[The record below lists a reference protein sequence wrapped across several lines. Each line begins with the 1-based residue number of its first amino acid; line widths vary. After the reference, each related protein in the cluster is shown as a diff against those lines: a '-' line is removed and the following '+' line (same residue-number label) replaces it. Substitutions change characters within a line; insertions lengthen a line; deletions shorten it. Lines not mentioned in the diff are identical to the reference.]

1 MKKLFDFT
9 GKNILVDGAGRGIGL
24 EVAPPLNSLGANVIL
39 IDSNKEILDEAL
51 SSIGS
56 SNCSGKKFDLG
67 NHGEIINLVKEIV
80 QENGPIDGFVHCV
93 GIRCRR
99 PINLLSPD
107 VLKQVMDINFVSFV
121 ELVRCITKKGN
132 FNRGLSIVAISS
144 ISAKTGGV
152 SVTGYAASKA
162 AIEGAVRCLAHE
174 LASKGVRLNTVQPG
188 QTLTPAYKELIGD
201 SKDPVLDRQYLGLA
215 EANDVAN
222 TIAFLLDDA
231 SRMITGASMPIDCG
245 FYTS

>member
-1 MKKLFDFT
+1 MRKLFDFT
-9 GKNILVDGAGRGIGL
+9 GKNILLDGAGRGIGF
-24 EVAPPLNSLGANVIL
+24 EVARLLNSLGANVIL
-39 IDSNKEILDEAL
+39 VDSNKEVLDAAL
-51 SSIGS
+51 SAIGS
-56 SNCSGKKFDLG
+56 SNCSGKEFDLG
-67 NHGEIINLVKEIV
+67 NHGEIINLIKEIV
-80 QENGPIDGFVHCV
+80 QDNGPLDGFVHCV
-93 GIRCRR
+93 GVRCRR
-99 PINLLSPD
+99 PINLLSLD

-174 LASKGVRLNTVQPG
+174 LAPKGIRLNTVQPG
-188 QTLTPAYKELIGD
+188 QTYTPAYKEIIGEAH
-201 SKDPVLDRQYLGLA
+201 DPVLERQYLGLA
-215 EANDVAN
+215 EASDIAN
-222 TIAFLLDDA
+222 AIAFLLNDA
-231 SRMITGASMPIDCG
+231 SRMITGASMPIDGG

>member
-24 EVAPPLNSLGANVIL
+24 EVARLLNSLGANVIL

>member
-1 MKKLFDFT
+1 
-9 GKNILVDGAGRGIGL
+9 
-24 EVAPPLNSLGANVIL
+24 
-39 IDSNKEILDEAL
+39 
-51 SSIGS
+51 
-56 SNCSGKKFDLG
+56 
-67 NHGEIINLVKEIV
+67 
-80 QENGPIDGFVHCV
+80 
-93 GIRCRR
+93 
-99 PINLLSPD
+99 
-107 VLKQVMDINFVSFV
+107 MDINFVSFV

>member
-1 MKKLFDFT
+1 MKKLFDFS
-9 GKNILVDGAGRGIGL
+9 GKNILIDGAGRGIGL
-24 EVAPPLNSLGANVIL
+24 EVARLLNSLGANVIL

-51 SSIGS
+51 STIGS

>member
-1 MKKLFDFT
+1 MRKIMDFA

-24 EVAPPLNSLGANVIL
+24 EVARLLNSLGANVIL
-39 IDSNKEILDEAL
+39 VDSNKEVLDEAL
-51 SSIGS
+51 NIIGGTR
-56 SNCSGKKFDLG
+56 CSGKEFNLV
-67 NHGEIINLVKEIV
+67 NHDEIINLVKEIV
-80 QENGPIDGFVHCV
+80 QENGALDGFVHCV
-93 GIRCRR
+93 GVRCRR

-144 ISAKTGGV
+144 ISAKTGGI

-174 LASKGVRLNTVQPG
+174 LAPKGVRLNTVQPG
-188 QTLTPAYKELIGD
+188 QTLTPAYKELIGNND
-201 SKDPVLDRQYLGLA
+201 DPVLERQYLGLA
-215 EANDVAN
+215 EASDVAN

>member
-1 MKKLFDFT
+1 MKKLFDFS
-9 GKNILVDGAGRGIGL
+9 GKNILIDGAGRGIGL
-24 EVAPPLNSLGANVIL
+24 EVARILNSLGANVIL
-39 IDSNKEILDEAL
+39 VDSNKEVLDEAL
-51 SSIGS
+51 SAIGS
-56 SNCSGKKFDLG
+56 SNCSGKVFDLG
-67 NHGEIINLVKEIV
+67 NHGEIINLIKEIV

-93 GIRCRR
+93 GVRCRR

-132 FNRGLSIVAISS
+132 FNRGLSIVAVSS

-162 AIEGAVRCLAHE
+162 AIEGAIRCLAHE

-222 TIAFLLDDA
+222 SIAFLLDDA